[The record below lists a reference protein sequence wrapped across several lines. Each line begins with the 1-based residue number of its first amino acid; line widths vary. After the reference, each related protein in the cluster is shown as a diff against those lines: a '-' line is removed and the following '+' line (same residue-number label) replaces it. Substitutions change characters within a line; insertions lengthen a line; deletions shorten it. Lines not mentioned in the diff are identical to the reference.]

1 MEDKHSS
8 KTDDSEELID
18 NLASNEQKKR
28 KRQLEKQ
35 ISAQKKRNQAS
46 SSSII
51 VNLSPN
57 RAAIRE
63 QCVEDMT
70 KQANSMEKLAQK
82 ANGIFDGNLTIGTN
96 VLLAK
101 PHIDAS
107 RMDTANLSMVI
118 VGIDVKDGTEK
129 YRLATEKGVL
139 KILMGRDSIVPMKG
153 QIFSQDFNNV
163 VQNWKTMNVM
173 TQTQLC
179 NAHSLSGGQGLT
191 MRCRCTGKC
200 DNNKC
205 KCFKNGWACSN
216 HCHPHNTS
224 CCSNSVFTRFGSAV
238 GLSILL
244 IATIIGTPAA
254 LACLIDSMV

>member
-1 MEDKHSS
+1 MVTTSS
-8 KTDDSEELID
+8 DDET
-18 NLASNEQKKR
+18 K
-28 KRQLEKQ
+28 
-35 ISAQKKRNQAS
+35 KKRNLAS

-63 QCVEDMT
+63 QCLEDMK
-70 KQANSMEKLAQK
+70 KQANSMQKLAQK
-82 ANGIFDGNLTIGTN
+82 KNGIFDGNLTIGTN

-118 VGIDVKDGTEK
+118 VDIDVKDGTAK

-139 KILMGRDSIVPMKG
+139 SILMGRDSIVPTQG
-153 QIFSQDFNNV
+153 QLFSQDFNNV
-163 VQNWKTMNVM
+163 VQNWETMNVM
-173 TQTQLC
+173 TMTQLC
-179 NAHSLSGGQGLT
+179 KAHSLSGGQGLT
-191 MRCRCTGKC
+191 MRCRCKGKC
-200 DNNKC
+200 DKSNC

-224 CCSNSVFTRFGSAV
+224 CCSNKSDRF
-238 GLSILL
+238 
-244 IATIIGTPAA
+244 
-254 LACLIDSMV
+254 

>member
-1 MEDKHSS
+1 M
-8 KTDDSEELID
+8 
-18 NLASNEQKKR
+18 
-28 KRQLEKQ
+28 
-35 ISAQKKRNQAS
+35 
-46 SSSII
+46 
-51 VNLSPN
+51 SPN
-57 RAAIRE
+57 RAAIRQ
-63 QCVEDMT
+63 QCLEDMT
-70 KQANSMEKLAQK
+70 KQANSMQKLAQK
-82 ANGIFDGNLTIGTN
+82 ANGIFDGYLTVGTK

-107 RMDTANLSMVI
+107 RMDPPNLSMVI
-118 VGIDVKDGTEK
+118 VEIDVKDGIAK

-139 KILMGRDSIVPMKG
+139 NILMGRDTIVPMKG

-191 MRCRCTGKC
+191 MRCRCKGKC
-200 DNNKC
+200 DKNNC

-224 CCSNSVFTRFGSAV
+224 CCSNKSDR
-238 GLSILL
+238 I
-244 IATIIGTPAA
+244 
-254 LACLIDSMV
+254 